1 MQTLKPSICKY
12 DGSRSLCDCT
22 DLNIKEEQRKC
33 ITYSRGKRG
42 YCDYYWSD
50 PLNLHKSERS
60 DQSVLRGVWG

>member
-33 ITYSRGKRG
+33 ITYSRGKRV
-42 YCDYYWSD
+42 CDIANYGTIFKKNRVTLFLLS
-50 PLNLHKSERS
+50 
-60 DQSVLRGVWG
+60 GF